1 MKTKKLITFVSLIL
15 LVGVMVYTA
24 MFGLGTKDVGITS
37 IEESMKLGLDIQ
49 GGVRLEYEAQTDLEG
64 DALRRELDGTRAV
77 MLTRIDSKGL
87 MEPSVTINYD
97 KKRILVEMPG
107 VSDVSEAAAFI
118 GTTAKLTFHK
128 VAQGFVMDEEVYE
141 AINDGSLLVSDLD
154 ATEIMDG
161 GSIKDAGSRFL
172 SIPGDYIGYVVDL
185 SLNSNG
191 KKVFEETTTEFVRS
205 DAGYGHIAIAVDN
218 KVISAPRAAQVIT
231 DDPYISGMSQEEAQ
245 NLALQIKSGALP
257 LELKEVR
264 SSLIGPTLG
273 QDALESSVQAGLIG
287 LILVILFMV
296 IYYRV
301 PGIIASIALILYA
314 TIILFSMVGL
324 QATLTLPGVLG
335 IVLSLGMAVDANV
348 VIFERL
354 KEELKNGKT
363 VRAAIK
369 YGFKRAMKTIMDANI
384 TTLIAAI
391 VLYSFGEGPI
401 KGFAT
406 TLAIGIVVSILTAVF
421 FTRSLL
427 VLVDGLGLVKNKHA
441 FGSLK
446 DKPIKDIKLL
456 NHFKVW
462 FAVSGV
468 IIVIGLGSFIINS
481 GFNLGIDFQGGTS
494 LQYNLNQTYEIDDV
508 KAALDGVTVE
518 GQALDAVY
526 IKTGIGETKEEEI
539 IIRTKQSLDAN
550 VRQEIENRLNETYS
564 SVDFREVSQFSPS
577 IGDEIKQRAVIAILI
592 AAVGMLIYI
601 TFRFELIFGLA
612 SIVALAHDVLILLAV
627 YAVFRIPLS
636 SAFIAAVLTVVGYS
650 INDTIVVFD
659 RIREN
664 VKFEKRP
671 DYFELANRSLGQTI
685 IRSINTSLTT
695 LFVIGAL
702 YFLGVDSIKD
712 LAFPLLAGILA
723 GTYSSIF
730 IASPTWALWR
740 TYKSKKAKHYT
751 EA

>member
-1 MKTKKLITFVSLIL
+1 MKTKKLITFVSLLL
-15 LVGVMVYTA
+15 LVCVLVYTA
-24 MFGLGTKDVGITS
+24 MFGLGSKDVGITS

-64 DALRRELDGTRAV
+64 DALKRELDGTRAV

-87 MEPSVTINYD
+87 MEPSLTINYD

-118 GTTAKLTFHK
+118 GTTAKLTFYK
-128 VAQGFVMDEEVYE
+128 VAEAFVMDQEVYE
-141 AINDGSLLVSDLD
+141 AIDAGTLLVSDLD

-161 GSIKDAGSRFL
+161 GSIKDASSRFL
-172 SIPGDYIGYVVDL
+172 SIPGDYIGHVVDL
-185 SLNSNG
+185 SFNSNG
-191 KKVFEETTTEFVRS
+191 RKVFEETTKEFVKR
-205 DAGYGHIAIAVDN
+205 DNGFGHIAIAVDN

-301 PGIIASIALILYA
+301 PGIIASVALILYT
-314 TIILFSMVGL
+314 TIILFAMVGL

-384 TTLIAAI
+384 TTLIAAV

-421 FTRSLL
+421 FTRTLL

-446 DKPIKDIKLL
+446 DRPIKDIKLL

-462 FAVSGV
+462 FAVSGA
-468 IIVIGLGSFIINS
+468 IIAIGFGAFVINS

-494 LQYNLNQTYEIDDV
+494 LQYDLNQSYEIDDV
-508 KAALDGVTVE
+508 KTALEGVTVDGE
-518 GQALDAVY
+518 ALDAIY

-539 IIRTKQSLDAN
+539 IIRTKQSLSADI
-550 VRQEIENRLNETYS
+550 RQDIENRLNEAFS
-564 SVDFREVSQFSPS
+564 NIDFRYVEQFSPS
-577 IGDEIKQRAVIAILI
+577 IGDEIKARAVIAILI

-627 YAVFRIPLS
+627 YAVFRIPVN
-636 SAFIAAVLTVVGYS
+636 SAFIAAILTVVGYS

-671 DYFELANRSLGQTI
+671 NYFELANRSLGQTI

>member
-37 IEESMKLGLDIQ
+37 IEDSMKLGLDIQ

-128 VAQGFVMDEEVYE
+128 IPEDVVITREQVEAGDLRIDSIESEEI
-141 AINDGSLLVSDLD
+141 A
-154 ATEIMDG
+154 DG
-161 GSIKDAGSRFL
+161 GSVKDSGSRFL
-172 SIPGDYIGYVVDL
+172 TDPGRYTGYVVDL
-185 SLNSNG
+185 NLDRTG
-191 KKVFEETTTEFVRS
+191 TKAFEDATLEFVNRPS
-205 DAGYGHIAIAVDN
+205 GQGQIAIAVDGI
-218 KVISAPRAAQVIT
+218 VISAPWANYVIT
-231 DDPYISGMSQEEAQ
+231 SGDSYITNMDQTAAE

-301 PGIIASIALILYA
+301 PGMIASIALILYA

-384 TTLIAAI
+384 TTLIAAV

-427 VLVDGLGLVKNKHA
+427 VLIDGLGLVKNKKA

-518 GQALDAVY
+518 GEALDAVY

-539 IIRTKQSLDAN
+539 IIRTKQSLDVN
-550 VRQEIENRLNETYS
+550 VRQEIEERLNETYS

>member
-37 IEESMKLGLDIQ
+37 IEDSMKLGLDIQ

-128 VAQGFVMDEEVYE
+128 IPEDVVITREQVEAGDLRIDSIESEEI
-141 AINDGSLLVSDLD
+141 A
-154 ATEIMDG
+154 DG
-161 GSIKDAGSRFL
+161 GSVKDSGSRFL
-172 SIPGDYIGYVVDL
+172 TDPGRYTGYVVDL
-185 SLNSNG
+185 NLDRTG
-191 KKVFEETTTEFVRS
+191 TKAFEDATLEFVNRPS
-205 DAGYGHIAIAVDN
+205 GQGQIAIAVDGI
-218 KVISAPRAAQVIT
+218 VISAPWANYVIT
-231 DDPYISGMSQEEAQ
+231 SGDSYITNMDQTAAE

-301 PGIIASIALILYA
+301 PGMIASIALILYA

-384 TTLIAAI
+384 TTLIAAV

-427 VLVDGLGLVKNKHA
+427 VLIDGLGLVKNKKA

-518 GQALDAVY
+518 GEALDAVY

-550 VRQEIENRLNETYS
+550 VRQEIEERLNETYS